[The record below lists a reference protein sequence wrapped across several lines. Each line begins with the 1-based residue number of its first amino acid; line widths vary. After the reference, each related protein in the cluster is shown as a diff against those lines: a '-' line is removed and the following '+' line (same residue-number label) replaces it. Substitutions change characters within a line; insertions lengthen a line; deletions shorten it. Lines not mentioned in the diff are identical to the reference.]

1 MGEEG
6 RDLPTTVIGG
16 AVGSEPAKQSEGV
29 EKGSASVESTVGAF
43 CTGRIGYPI
52 EENIRHN
59 LLNFDSV
66 GGARPGLTARPA
78 VSSVGAA
85 EAVLA
90 AALVGRTAAVLGRSP
105 VCCGKEGENND

>member
-6 RDLPTTVIGG
+6 RDLSTAVISG
-16 AVGSEPAKQSEGV
+16 AVRPKPAERSEGV
-29 EKGSASVESTVGAF
+29 EKGSASVESTVGAIRP
-43 CTGRIGYPI
+43 GRIGYAS
-52 EENIRHN
+52 EESIRDD

-105 VCCGKEGENND
+105 VCCG